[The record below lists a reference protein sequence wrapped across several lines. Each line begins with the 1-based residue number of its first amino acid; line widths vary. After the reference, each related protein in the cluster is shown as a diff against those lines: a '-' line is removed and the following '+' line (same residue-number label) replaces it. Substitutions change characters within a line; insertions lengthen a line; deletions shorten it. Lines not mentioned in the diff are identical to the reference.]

1 MSQQLD
7 GDLSAPFSDNF
18 CINLKREGGKR
29 FVSKRQM
36 GKIGSLLVFFFFFKK
51 QL

>member
-1 MSQQLD
+1 MSQQLN

-18 CINLKREGGKR
+18 CINLKREGGKS

-36 GKIGSLLVFFFFFKK
+36 GKIGSLLVFFFK
-51 QL
+51 QR